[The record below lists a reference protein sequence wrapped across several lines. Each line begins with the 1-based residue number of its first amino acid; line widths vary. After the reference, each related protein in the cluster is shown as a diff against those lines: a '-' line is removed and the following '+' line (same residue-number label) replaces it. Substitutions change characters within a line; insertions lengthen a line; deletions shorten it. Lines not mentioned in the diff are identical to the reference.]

1 MPLSPSESMNR
12 NDIEQLNLLPINQL
26 AAIKLKM
33 AGVAANPSIL
43 AVFQLMQWGLDTGVP
58 LTHRRTS
65 IELQRLSLN
74 PAHREA
80 LDYLVVKVPGG
91 IKELH
96 RSLLRLPPRAAA
108 ELLLD
113 VLDMRLK
120 ADPSN
125 LYPSEDTTG

>member
-1 MPLSPSESMNR
+1 MHQ
-12 NDIEQLNLLPINQL
+12 NDIERLNLLPINQL

-65 IELQRLSLN
+65 IELQRLSHN
-74 PAHREA
+74 PAHGEA
-80 LDYLVVKVPGG
+80 LDYLVAKVPGG
-91 IKELH
+91 MTELH
-96 RSLLRLPPRAAA
+96 RGLLRLPPRAAA

-125 LYPSEDTTG
+125 LYPSEDSTW

>member
-1 MPLSPSESMNR
+1 MNR
-12 NDIEQLNLLPINQL
+12 NDIERLNLLPINQL

-65 IELQRLSLN
+65 IELQRLSHN
-74 PAHREA
+74 TAHREA
-80 LDYLVVKVPGG
+80 LDYLVAKVPGG
-91 IKELH
+91 ITELH

-120 ADPSN
+120 ADPNN
-125 LYPSEDTTG
+125 LYPSEDSTW